1 MDLIFAS
8 SGMYASLAPRSGDGA
23 LLLSDPKNCGAKVY
37 IGRAAGIPMQRR
49 LQSSLPHALRQSSS
63 VPSQD
68 RKA

>member
-8 SGMYASLAPRSGDGA
+8 SGMPPSLHLGA
-23 LLLSDPKNCGAKVY
+23 ATAHSYFRIRKTGAKVY